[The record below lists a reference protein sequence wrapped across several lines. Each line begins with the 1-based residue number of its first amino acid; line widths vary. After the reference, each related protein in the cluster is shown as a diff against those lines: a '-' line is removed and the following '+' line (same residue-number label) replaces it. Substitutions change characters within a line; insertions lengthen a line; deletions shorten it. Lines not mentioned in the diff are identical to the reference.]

1 MIAFNRDDSPNND
14 FDDKLNKLEKIL
26 KQIYDDE
33 FNHYLD
39 TSEDEDEVYNSNL
52 SDLLELVYFH
62 LYTQNYKYIDLSIT
76 KNKNNSLQIYINSLK

>member
-1 MIAFNRDDSPNND
+1 MIAFNKDNPPNND

-39 TSEDEDEVYNSNL
+39 TSEEDDAVNSNL
-52 SDLLELVYFH
+52 SELLELVYFH
-62 LYTQNYKYIDLSIT
+62 LYTQNYKNINLSIT
-76 KNKNNSLQIYINSLK
+76 KNKNNSLQIYINSLE